1 MIAKHLLDIFI
12 LFVWMV
18 VIGLAMMGWGEML
31 RHWLKFE
38 PVEGSSNEA
47 TATQVLCDI
56 WLGICLCITLTEL
69 LHFLVAI
76 NWLVSLGVLGSG
88 LTYSVAR
95 GKLRR
100 SQRLL
105 FAPSTKAPSLTQGLY
120 IFAAL
125 AVLFTWASAAMVGPT
140 NYDSGLYH
148 FSSIKWLNEDSVA
161 YGIANLHSRLAY
173 NQSYFALIALLN
185 FSPFYEQAYAG
196 TGVFLFILTTATCIQ
211 LIRHTSL
218 GSILML
224 SSLLVLTGSF
234 ITKASSPT
242 PDMAVGL
249 FQVVIFFMLFNVL
262 LVPARRYCLLPYL
275 LILCVTALTI
285 KLSMV
290 AFCAATVLVA
300 SPHFR
305 TLIKANRAVAWRLV
319 CFCVLIFGIHALRG
333 YALSGVPFYPSTF
346 GGLWGL
352 PYTPSPARILSE
364 ANSIFSWAR
373 LPIAPA
379 DAVLSN
385 WAWLEPW
392 LRAVPTRFWVLL
404 GLAAT
409 LLAANLLLAMSA
421 RLRPLKA
428 AYLLYAPLVLSF
440 VFWFFTAPDVRF
452 LGLIPELTVLLGC
465 WIFSTALSQP
475 FVQQLRRHWKVYRV
489 SVFIVLSTVGAL
501 LLLYILKIK
510 TGLGLA
516 QYFYISDLLFG
527 LSQIGID
534 ASFFGVTL
542 AGLLLLGYQFR
553 FHICS
558 ARAGLSAP
566 QEPKTTAHLSH
577 HHVKIRM
584 GHYFLTVIF
593 LGAMIMYVANLSQFK
608 HEALSGWASVPT
620 EPYDQEQLN
629 SGLRV
634 NVPKSNDLCW
644 QTPLPCTTRQY
655 FSPQLEVITL
665 SPDFIGLPTIQIFR
679 NKP

>member
-18 VIGLAMMGWGEML
+18 VVGLATMSWGEML
-31 RHWLKFE
+31 RHWLKFKAM
-38 PVEGSSNEA
+38 EGFASEA
-47 TATQVLCDI
+47 PTMQALCEI
-56 WLGICLCITLTEL
+56 WLGICLCIALTEL

-76 NWLVSLGVLGSG
+76 NWLVSLGVLGTG
-88 LTYSVAR
+88 LAYSVAR
-95 GKLRR
+95 GKLQR
-100 SQRLL
+100 SRRLL
-105 FAPSTKAPSLTQGLY
+105 FKLFSKAPSLTQGLY

-125 AVLFTWASAAMVGPT
+125 AVLVMWASAAMVGST

-173 NQSYFALIALLN
+173 NQSYFSLIALLN

-196 TGVFLFILTTATCIQ
+196 TGVFLFVLTAATCIQ
-211 LIRHTSL
+211 LIRHTSF
-218 GSILML
+218 GSTLLL

-262 LVPARRYCLLPYL
+262 LVPARRYYLLPYL

-290 AFCAATVLVA
+290 AFCAATVLIA
-300 SPHFR
+300 SSHFR
-305 TLIKANRAVAWRLV
+305 TLIKANKAVAWRLV
-319 CFCVLIFGIHALRG
+319 CFCILIFGIHALRG

-346 GGLWGL
+346 GGLWAL
-352 PYTPSPARILSE
+352 PYTPSPAKILEE

-392 LRAVPTRFWVLL
+392 LRAMPTRFWVLL
-404 GLAAT
+404 GLAST
-409 LLAANLLLAMSA
+409 LLAANLLIAFSA
-421 RLRPLKA
+421 RLKPLKM
-428 AYLLYAPLVLSF
+428 AYLLYAPLLLSF

-452 LGLIPELTVLLGC
+452 LGLVPELTVILGC
-465 WIFSTALSQP
+465 WIFWTALSQP
-475 FVQQLRRHWKVYRV
+475 FIQHLRRHWKVYRV
-489 SVFIVLSTVGAL
+489 SVFIFLSAVGAL

-534 ASFFGVTL
+534 ATFFVVML
-542 AGLLLLGYQFR
+542 AGLLLLGYQHR
-553 FHICS
+553 FQ
-558 ARAGLSAP
+558 AGLIAP
-566 QEPKTTAHLSH
+566 QETKITTVHLRH
-577 HHVKIRM
+577 HNVRVRIGHHV
-584 GHYFLTVIF
+584 LTVFF
-593 LGAMIMYVANLSQFK
+593 LGALIMYIANLSLFK
-608 HEALSGWASVPT
+608 HEALTGWALVPT

-655 FSPQLEVITL
+655 LSPQLEVITL